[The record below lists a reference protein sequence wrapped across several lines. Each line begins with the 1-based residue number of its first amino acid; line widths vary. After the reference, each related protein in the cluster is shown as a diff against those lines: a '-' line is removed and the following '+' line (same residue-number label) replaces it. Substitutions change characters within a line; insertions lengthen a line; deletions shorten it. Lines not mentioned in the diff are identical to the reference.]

1 MKRVLAL
8 LGLSLL
14 ALGNVQASED
24 LAKAKLCTGCHSV
37 DKKILGPAYKDV
49 AQKYAGVKGA
59 DADLAKKI
67 KAGGSG
73 VWGQVPMP
81 PNNTVSEAEALT
93 LAQWV
98 LSLK

>member
-1 MKRVLAL
+1 MKRILVLF
-8 LGLSLL
+8 GFSML
-14 ALGNVQASED
+14 ALGNVQASEE

-73 VWGQVPMP
+73 VWGQVAMP
-81 PNNTVSEAEALT
+81 ANNTVSETEAMT